1 MTAPVAPKQL
11 HWSKLTGWV
20 PRLFRQPESDH
31 ETVITPGDRGT
42 IGLGTAGW
50 ATAPTDGQTDS
61 GRDSL
66 LSLMSLYASQ
76 YASYTTLLWQVPA
89 LGLTAQSFLL
99 TIALDPGS
107 STGGRVT
114 ASLLGALIAGASM
127 ALMHDQ
133 RGRAIHYGALL
144 RRLAGSDGLGLGIL
158 LWPLNDNDGT
168 PRQTDAVAIWEVD
181 HRIYHV
187 WRLLLILLMAA
198 DGIALFIV
206 LVDPAWAK

>member
-1 MTAPVAPKQL
+1 MTAPVAPTQSY
-11 HWSKLTGWV
+11 WSKLTGWV
-20 PRLFRQPESDH
+20 PQLFRQPEGGR
-31 ETVITPGDRGT
+31 ETAIAPGDRGT
-42 IGLGTAGW
+42 LGLGSAGW
-50 ATAPTDGQTDS
+50 AAAPTEGQTDS

-107 STGGRVT
+107 STGGRVI

-133 RGRAIHYGALL
+133 RGRAIHYAGLL
-144 RRLAGSDGLGLGIL
+144 RRLAGSDGLGLGL
-158 LWPLNDNDGT
+158 LLGPLNNNDGT
-168 PRQTDAVAIWEVD
+168 PRHTDAVAIWEVD
-181 HRIYHV
+181 HRIYLV
-187 WRLLLILLMAA
+187 WRVLLVLLIAA
-198 DGIALFIV
+198 DGIALIMV